1 MMRKLFL
8 TLTCLTLAVGLLA
21 GNALANTAA
30 NTAIVNNAQLTFD
43 GGSASATVTV
53 SVSLVPSLPNVIIT
67 DTNGAYTAPN
77 TPALTDSVI
86 ITSTANGPA
95 DYTVTPS
102 IDSFAN
108 TTGSSVL
115 IAGGAADTTISI
127 GASVTTGTSATT
139 YLTVPASGASGDDS
153 AVNGIGVNDVI
164 VFTFNTNTHTR
175 TVTGTTDNGDG
186 TFRIEWGSAIPAT
199 DVPDPGTQIGEKLT
213 VNLSVLPGTVDVAGT
228 NIDVTVAAG
237 VSTAVAGS
245 VSVTNTNPNFWTS
258 PSPNV
263 DMAKYVRNVS
273 VSAAN
278 PAAGTGSTY
287 TINSVGA
294 EYFSSGVNGKPGDVL
309 EYVVQAQNVGAAI
322 LTGAALSDLIPEAFV
337 TLQTG
342 VYGGSDIYYEG
353 PDGTFT
359 FIAGAVGANR
369 ASFVSG
375 SDPNLIV
382 NVGNGAD
389 STTTGS
395 IPAGETVLI
404 AYRVTIE

>member
-1 MMRKLFL
+1 MRKLFL
-8 TLTCLTLAVGLLA
+8 ALTCLTLAVGLLA
-21 GNALANTAA
+21 GSALANTAA

-67 DTNGAYTAPN
+67 DTNGAYTAPD

-95 DYTVTPS
+95 DYTVTPA
-102 IDSFAN
+102 IDNSTN
-108 TTGSSVL
+108 TTGPSVE
-115 IAGGAADTTISI
+115 IAGGAANTTVSI

-164 VFTFNTNTHTR
+164 VFTFNSNTYTR

-186 TFRIEWGSAIPAT
+186 TFRIEWAAAIPGA
-199 DVPDPGTQIGEKLT
+199 DIPDPGTQVGERLT
-213 VNLSVLPGTVDVAGT
+213 VNLSVLPGTVQAAGT
-228 NIDVTVAAG
+228 NIDVTVEAV
-237 VSTAVAGS
+237 VSTAVVGD
-245 VSVTNTNPNFWTS
+245 VSETNTSPNYWTS
-258 PSPNV
+258 PSPSV
-263 DMAKYVRNVS
+263 VMAKYVRNAS
-273 VSAAN
+273 DATAN
-278 PAAGTGSTY
+278 PSAGTGSTF
-287 TINSVGA
+287 TINTVGN
-294 EYFSSGVNGKPGDVL
+294 EYFTSGVSGEPGDVL
-309 EYVVQAQNVGAAI
+309 EYVIQAQNVGTSL

-342 VYGGSDIYYEG
+342 FYGGSDIYYEG

-375 SDPNLIV
+375 SNPNLVV

-404 AYRVTIE
+404 SYRVTIE

>member
-1 MMRKLFL
+1 MRKLFL
-8 TLTCLTLAVGLLA
+8 ALTCLTLAIGLSA
-21 GNALANTAA
+21 GSALANTAA

-53 SVSLVPSLPNVIIT
+53 SVSLVASLPNVIIT
-67 DTNGAYTAPN
+67 DTNGAYTAPD

-108 TTGSSVL
+108 TTGPSVE
-115 IAGGAADTTISI
+115 IAGGATDTTVSI
-127 GASVTTGTSATT
+127 GASVTTGASATT
-139 YLTVPASGASGDDS
+139 YLTVPASGASGDNS

-164 VFTFNTNTHTR
+164 VFTFNTNTYTR

-186 TFRIEWGSAIPAT
+186 TFRIEWGTAIPAT

-213 VNLSVLPGTVDVAGT
+213 VNLSVLPGTVNVAGT
-228 NIDVTVAAG
+228 NIDVTVEAV
-237 VSTAVAGS
+237 VSTAVVGD
-245 VSVTNTNPNFWTS
+245 VSVTNTSPNFWTS

-263 DMAKYVRNVS
+263 DMAKYVRNAS
-273 VSAAN
+273 DSTAN
-278 PAAGTGSTY
+278 PPAGSNPTFTV
-287 TINSVGA
+287 NSVGNV
-294 EYFSSGVNGKPGDVL
+294 YFSSSVGGKPGDVL
-309 EYVVQAQNVGAAI
+309 EYVIVAQNVGTAI

-342 VYGGSDIYYEG
+342 FYGGSDIYYQG

-359 FIAGAVGANR
+359 FSAGAVGANR
-369 ASFVSG
+369 ASFVAG
-375 SDPNLIV
+375 SDPNLVV